1 MTYEDLV
8 KELSYVNHSREN
20 RAKYAQMVIENQ
32 KLIPVLL
39 KILFEVDSKIS
50 CRAAWVLEFVTKKN
64 PSIILPYI
72 DVFTS
77 KMGDV
82 YLDSAVRPIA
92 KICEYLIEYYLDKKI
107 KPLKQRLKPVHL
119 ERIIAVNFDYLI
131 GDHKIA
137 PKAYA
142 MQSLYWLGFQFTWIH
157 PELKIIL
164 ERDYHTGSSG
174 YKARARKILNQIKLS
189 THEFLI

>member
-1 MTYEDLV
+1 MTYKNLL

-20 RAKYAQMVIENQ
+20 RAKYAQLVIENQ

-39 KILFEVDSKIS
+39 RILFEVDSKIS
-50 CRAAWVLEFVTKKN
+50 CRAGWVLEFVTKKN

-77 KMGDV
+77 QMGDV
-82 YLDSAVRPIA
+82 HLDSAVRPIA
-92 KICEYLIEYYLDKKI
+92 KICEYLIEYYIDKKI
-107 KPLKQRLKPVHL
+107 KPLKQQLKPVHL

-131 GDHKIA
+131 GNHKIA

-142 MQSLYWLGFQFTWIH
+142 MQSLYWLGFQFKWIH

-164 ERDYHTGSSG
+164 EQGYPDGSSG
-174 YKARARKILNQIKLS
+174 YKARARKILNKLNLNTPKS
-189 THEFLI
+189 F